1 MGDSMSAFRTLSVIY
16 LNDEAYEAVVNAI
29 DETIDMI
36 RRSGM
41 DALIRMEIDRFE
53 ISIRGDKKLDKLM
66 EEIKRK
72 LRESLGRLIEKGDVV
87 IEED

>member
-1 MGDSMSAFRTLSVIY
+1 MSAFRTLSVIY

-53 ISIRGDKKLDKLM
+53 ISIRGDKGLDKLM

-72 LRESLGRLIEKGDVV
+72 LQESLGKLIERGDVV

>member
-1 MGDSMSAFRTLSVIY
+1 MSAFRTLSVIY

-53 ISIRGDKKLDKLM
+53 ISIRGDKELDKLM
-66 EEIKRK
+66 KKIKRR
-72 LRESLGRLIEKGDVV
+72 LRESLSKLIEKGDVV